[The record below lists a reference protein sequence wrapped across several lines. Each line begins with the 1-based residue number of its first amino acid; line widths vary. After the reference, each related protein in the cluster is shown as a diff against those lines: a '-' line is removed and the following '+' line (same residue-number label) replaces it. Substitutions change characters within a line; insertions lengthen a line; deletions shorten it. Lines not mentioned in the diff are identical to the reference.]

1 MTVVISCGETRQSL
15 SAVRSL
21 GRAGIPAAVSAAKRP
36 TLATWSRYA
45 TSNFL
50 TPDPAAQP
58 YDYALQIG
66 EELRARYATAALVGS
81 DDALWALSRFRELLP
96 ISARRLLPPH
106 ISVVRALD
114 HEALHHFAKSVG
126 IPCANLLRVAENA
139 SLETITNQLE
149 GLLYPMLFRPTIP
162 WVEREDGSRGMNR
175 RFVVKS
181 KRHLQEIMKK
191 KPELFIKGM
200 LVSAYE
206 SKRALSYFG
215 VCDKGQV
222 LVEGTQERLNEQE
235 PYNEVATLALTI
247 EPIPS
252 IRKYAQ
258 ELLGALQWQGPF
270 KVEFIKDQRGY
281 YRLISVI
288 GRMWGSMQ
296 LAVSA
301 GCNVPLICYRLA
313 EGTITPDLLKNAK
326 ANVRMRWLLGDAQ
339 AKIFNVGQLFSQWY
353 KFGSSFSW
361 TSIPKSLSRKNRI
374 KTCFDVLDFEDPM
387 PFLFELQHQTWRR
400 AFSEKN

>member
-15 SAVRSL
+15 SAVRAL
-21 GRAGIPAAVSAAKRP
+21 GRAGIPVAVSASKRP

-50 TPDPAAQP
+50 SPDPALKPQDFAKHM
-58 YDYALQIG
+58 G
-66 EELRARYATAALVGS
+66 EELRGRYATCALVGS

-96 ISARRLLPPH
+96 IGARRLLPPH

-126 IPCANLLRVAENA
+126 IPCANLLRVAQHTA
-139 SLETITNQLE
+139 FDATLKQLE
-149 GLLYPMLFRPTIP
+149 GLAYPMLLRPTIP
-162 WVEREDGSRGMNR
+162 WVEREDGSRGVNK

-181 KRHLQEIMKK
+181 KRHLNEIMKN
-191 KPELFIKGM
+191 KPELVENGV

-206 SKRALSYFG
+206 SVRAVSYFG

-222 LVEGTQERLNEQE
+222 IVEGTQERLNEQE
-235 PYNEVATLALTI
+235 PYNEVATLAITI
-247 EPIPS
+247 DPIVS
-252 IRKYAQ
+252 IRKYSQ
-258 ELLGALQWQGPF
+258 DLLGALQWQGPF
-270 KVEFIKDQRGY
+270 KVEFIKDQKGY

-301 GCNVPLICYRLA
+301 GCNIPLICYRLT

-326 ANVRMRWLLGDAQ
+326 PNVRMRWLLGDAQ
-339 AKIFNVGQLFSQWY
+339 AKIFNMGQLFSQWY
-353 KFGSSFSW
+353 KFGSNFSW
-361 TSIPKSLSRKNRI
+361 AHIAKNFASKSRI
-374 KTCFDVLDFEDPM
+374 TTCFDVLDFEDPM

-400 AFSEKN
+400 AFSEKQ

>member
-1 MTVVISCGETRQSL
+1 MTVVICCGETRQSL

-21 GRAGIPAAVSAAKRP
+21 GRAGIPVAVSAVKRP
-36 TLATWSRYA
+36 TLSTWSRYA

-50 TPDPAAQP
+50 TADAALAP
-58 YDYALQIG
+58 HDFAKHIS
-66 EELRARYATAALVGS
+66 EELRGRYATCALVGS

-96 ISARRLLPPH
+96 PSARRLLPPH

-126 IPCANLLRVAENA
+126 VPCGNFLRISENA
-139 SLETITNQLE
+139 SFDTIISQLDN
-149 GLLYPMLFRPTIP
+149 LAYPMLLRPTIP
-162 WVEREDGSRGMNR
+162 WIEREDGSRGINR

-181 KRHLQEIMKK
+181 KRHLQEILKK
-191 KPELFIKGM
+191 KPELFTKGI

-247 EPIPS
+247 DPIPS

-258 ELLGALQWQGPF
+258 ELLSALQWQGPF

-288 GRMWGSMQ
+288 GRMWGSVQ
-296 LAVSA
+296 LAISA
-301 GCNVPLICYRLA
+301 GCNIPLICYRLA
-313 EGTITPDLLKNAK
+313 EGSITPDLLQNAQP
-326 ANVRMRWLLGDAQ
+326 NVRMRWLLGDAQ
-339 AKIFNVGQLFSQWY
+339 AKIFNVSQLFSQCY
-353 KFGSSFSW
+353 KWARLPTSW
-361 TSIPKSLSRKNRI
+361 MRKGRV

-400 AFSEKN
+400 AFSERH